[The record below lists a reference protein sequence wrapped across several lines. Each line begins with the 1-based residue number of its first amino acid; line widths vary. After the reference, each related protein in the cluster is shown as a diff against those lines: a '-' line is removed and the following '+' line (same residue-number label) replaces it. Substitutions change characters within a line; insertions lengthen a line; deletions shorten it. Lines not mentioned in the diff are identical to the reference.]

1 MGSIFIQKSDELLD
15 TLSPWLNTTTVLRL
29 SRVNSAFRNWASE
42 NGRDLHLKATYV
54 NHPCVNKPTPFLLG
68 STSDFPSH
76 GRNSRGEHLF
86 IKDRK
91 LLLRL
96 SMSSLYYKNCTT
108 SGGDLDVLTEES
120 VPWGTALNKKK
131 STLTATLVFDNAEKG
146 AVPLRCRQDHQ
157 DFSEDFA
164 SKDGVLPPLQ
174 LFTINRLSSHF
185 TPETMFRVRLTASVC
200 LLQHECDHDTDE
212 FTHYTTYTPP
222 FWVVSRIQ
230 TEKSIATQKER
241 RAKKRGF
248 SASVPAV

>member
-1 MGSIFIQKSDELLD
+1 
-15 TLSPWLNTTTVLRL
+15 
-29 SRVNSAFRNWASE
+29 
-42 NGRDLHLKATYV
+42 
-54 NHPCVNKPTPFLLG
+54 
-68 STSDFPSH
+68 
-76 GRNSRGEHLF
+76 
-86 IKDRK
+86 
-91 LLLRL
+91 
-96 SMSSLYYKNCTT
+96 MSSLYYKNCTT
-108 SGGDLDVLTEES
+108 DGGDLDVLTIEH

-146 AVPLRCRQDHQ
+146 AVPLRARQDHQ

-212 FTHYTTYTPP
+212 FTDYTTYTPP